1 MTAEPINLLEQY
13 EKARK
18 GMTPLQ
24 KLVDDLYWEYDRMSG
39 SGQKTLDKLA
49 DEVDLWNK
57 GK

>member
-1 MTAEPINLLEQY
+1 MTAEPISLQEQY